1 MKRGCGSE
9 GQWSEAD
16 AEWEGGSREA
26 VGVRAK
32 RKFWLFAIT
41 LAITLAIVSGYTLGK
56 DMALRD
62 NARDAELAR
71 EAAG

>member
-1 MKRGCGSE
+1 VS
-9 GQWSEAD
+9 
-16 AEWEGGSREA
+16 
-26 VGVRAK
+26 AK

-41 LAITLAIVSGYTLGK
+41 LAITLAIVGGYTLGK

-71 EAAG
+71 EAAV